1 MGIFNL
7 RNRNK
12 TNHFNYTD
20 FYSTDIHSHL
30 IPGID
35 DGSQDIEESLEI
47 IASMSNMGIKKIITT
62 PHISMLYPNTPD
74 NINNGLTKLQKEVAA
89 RNIDIKL
96 EVAAEYMVDDVFVE
110 ILKNGQLMTFG
121 KNYVLI
127 ELNSYSPFPILSDI
141 IFEMQIKGY
150 DIILA
155 HPERYLYWQNE
166 FANYEKLKDRE
177 LFFQINILSLTNIY
191 SHEIHKLA
199 VRLIKE
205 GMIDFVGSDIHSA
218 EYIPKIK
225 DVLSGKLFQE
235 LATTGQIKN
244 NLLLD

>member
-1 MGIFNL
+1 
-7 RNRNK
+7 
-12 TNHFNYTD
+12 
-20 FYSTDIHSHL
+20 
-30 IPGID
+30 
-35 DGSQDIEESLEI
+35 
-47 IASMSNMGIKKIITT
+47 
-62 PHISMLYPNTPD
+62 
-74 NINNGLTKLQKEVAA
+74 
-89 RNIDIKL
+89 
-96 EVAAEYMVDDVFVE
+96 
-110 ILKNGQLMTFG
+110 
-121 KNYVLI
+121 
-127 ELNSYSPFPILSDI
+127 NSYSPFPILSDI

-205 GMIDFVGSDIHSA
+205 GMIDFVGSDTHSA

-235 LATTGQIKN
+235 LASTGQIKN

>member
-12 TNHFNYTD
+12 TNLFNYTD

-74 NINNGLTKLQKEVAA
+74 NIYNGLTKLQKEVAA

-110 ILKNGQLMTFG
+110 ILKNGQLMT
-121 KNYVLI
+121 
-127 ELNSYSPFPILSDI
+127 
-141 IFEMQIKGY
+141 
-150 DIILA
+150 LA
-155 HPERYLYWQNE
+155 KTM
-166 FANYEKLKDRE
+166 F
-177 LFFQINILSLTNIY
+177 
-191 SHEIHKLA
+191 
-199 VRLIKE
+199 
-205 GMIDFVGSDIHSA
+205 
-218 EYIPKIK
+218 
-225 DVLSGKLFQE
+225 
-235 LATTGQIKN
+235 
-244 NLLLD
+244 